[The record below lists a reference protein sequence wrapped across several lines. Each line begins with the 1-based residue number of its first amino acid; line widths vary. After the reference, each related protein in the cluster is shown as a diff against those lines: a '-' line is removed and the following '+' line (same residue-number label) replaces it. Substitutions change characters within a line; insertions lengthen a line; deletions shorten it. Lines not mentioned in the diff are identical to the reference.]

1 MMTMYI
7 IAIVLQISIFIYIR
21 VSYML
26 FDKENKT
33 PIFTIS
39 IMKSIRVVVTA
50 SEIILI
56 GIFIVSSFGIA
67 TYIVCTSIYD
77 YNGNS
82 NLVYCVISYLMSS
95 IGILVLEIVTKR
107 VIIKVYD
114 AFICIKILGKKE
126 KKIRKEKIYIATKS
140 IRKITLYNQN
150 KRICTL
156 TTRYTN
162 FDELLFFLNKQE
174 RG

>member
-1 MMTMYI
+1 
-7 IAIVLQISIFIYIR
+7 
-21 VSYML
+21 ML
-26 FDKENKT
+26 FNKENKT

-39 IMKSIRVVVTA
+39 IMKSIRVVVTV

-95 IGILVLEIVTKR
+95 IGILALEIVTKR

-114 AFICIKILGKKE
+114 EFICIKILGK

-174 RG
+174 RV

>member
-1 MMTMYI
+1 
-7 IAIVLQISIFIYIR
+7 
-21 VSYML
+21 ML
-26 FDKENKT
+26 FNKENKT

-39 IMKSIRVVVTA
+39 IMKSIRVVVTV

-95 IGILVLEIVTKR
+95 IGILALEIVTKR

-114 AFICIKILGKKE
+114 AFICIKILGK

-174 RG
+174 RV

>member
-26 FDKENKT
+26 FNKENKT

-39 IMKSIRVVVTA
+39 IMKSIRVVVTV

-95 IGILVLEIVTKR
+95 IGILALEIVTKR

-114 AFICIKILGKKE
+114 AFICIKILGK

-174 RG
+174 RV

>member
-26 FDKENKT
+26 FNKENKT

-39 IMKSIRVVVTA
+39 IMKSIRVVVTV

-95 IGILVLEIVTKR
+95 IGILALEIVTKR

-114 AFICIKILGKKE
+114 AFICIKILEK

-162 FDELLFFLNKQE
+162 SDELLFFLNKQE
-174 RG
+174 RV

>member
-1 MMTMYI
+1 MYI

-26 FDKENKT
+26 FNKENKT

-39 IMKSIRVVVTA
+39 IMKSIRVVVTV

-95 IGILVLEIVTKR
+95 IGILALEIVTKR

-114 AFICIKILGKKE
+114 EFICIKILGK

-174 RG
+174 RV

>member
-1 MMTMYI
+1 
-7 IAIVLQISIFIYIR
+7 
-21 VSYML
+21 ML
-26 FDKENKT
+26 FNKENKT

-39 IMKSIRVVVTA
+39 IMKSIRVVVTV

-95 IGILVLEIVTKR
+95 IGILALEIVTKR

-114 AFICIKILGKKE
+114 EFICIKILGK

-156 TTRYTN
+156 TTSIL
-162 FDELLFFLNKQE
+162 DNK
-174 RG
+174 

>member
-1 MMTMYI
+1 
-7 IAIVLQISIFIYIR
+7 
-21 VSYML
+21 
-26 FDKENKT
+26 
-33 PIFTIS
+33 
-39 IMKSIRVVVTA
+39 MKSIRVVVTV

-95 IGILVLEIVTKR
+95 IGILALEIVTKR

-114 AFICIKILGKKE
+114 EFICIKILGK

-174 RG
+174 RV

>member
-26 FDKENKT
+26 FNKENKT

-39 IMKSIRVVVTA
+39 IMKSIRVVVTV

-95 IGILVLEIVTKR
+95 IGILALEIVTKR

-114 AFICIKILGKKE
+114 EFICIKILGN

-174 RG
+174 RV

>member
-26 FDKENKT
+26 FNKENKT

-39 IMKSIRVVVTA
+39 IMKSIRVVVTV

-95 IGILVLEIVTKR
+95 IGILALEIVTKR

-114 AFICIKILGKKE
+114 EFICIKILGK

-174 RG
+174 RV

>member
-1 MMTMYI
+1 MTMYI

-26 FDKENKT
+26 FNKENKT

-39 IMKSIRVVVTA
+39 IMKSIRVVVTV

-95 IGILVLEIVTKR
+95 IGILALEIVTKR

-114 AFICIKILGKKE
+114 AFICIKILGK

-174 RG
+174 RV